1 MELHRR
7 KPIIIERMETW
18 KAKGKPSQKVKAK
31 TPPGFLSTVARGA
44 GIIGGKIGSGLKSVA
59 TAENAQK
66 LGNWGRNT
74 GEFIQSRSF
83 VYDPP
88 FKKAQ
93 QKKTKK
99 KKR

>member
-1 MELHRR
+1 MQIKQK

-83 VYDPP
+83 GYSGTAP
-88 FKKAQ
+88 
-93 QKKTKK
+93 KK
-99 KKR
+99 KKRNRK